1 MNIRKESDEYISV
14 RHLSKK
20 FDGDYVLKDVSA
32 VLRNGEILG
41 FLGPSGAGK
50 TTTIN
55 ILTGQLLPT
64 SGSAEVL
71 GIGCDKI
78 DEKIYEQ
85 IGIVTDSSGIY
96 ERMSVYD
103 NLKYFARLL
112 NAPIENIDPL
122 LKRIGLY
129 EHRKKTAGKLSK
141 GQTQRLVIARAV
153 LHKPKVLFL
162 DEPTSGLDPS
172 TALEIHR
179 MLLEMKEEGMAI
191 FLTTHNMEEA
201 AKLCDHVALLNEG
214 VIVEYGTP
222 EEICLKYNKDKKY
235 KVQLTDGSRHIL
247 NQNSESA
254 EKIMVWIQGD
264 RIETIHS
271 CEPTLES
278 VFLEVTGR
286 ELQ

>member
-32 VLRNGEILG
+32 VLRKGEILG

-214 VIVEYGTP
+214 VSVEYGTP

>member
-32 VLRNGEILG
+32 VLRKGEILG

-278 VFLEVTGR
+278 VFLEVR
-286 ELQ
+286 